1 LLDRTEQWDE
11 CRRELE
17 SLAALPKPPPIAVAA
32 LVEKLIQHGDLE
44 QAARSLDLA
53 LTFDPRHLGALRLR
67 AVLAAHAGA
76 HDEVCALMGRAYG
89 AQGMIELAE
98 PAPLPFEW
106 QALAAHLGVDQA
118 LLR

>member
-1 LLDRTEQWDE
+1 
-11 CRRELE
+11 
-17 SLAALPKPPPIAVAA
+17 
-32 LVEKLIQHGDLE
+32 
-44 QAARSLDLA
+44 
-53 LTFDPRHLGALRLR
+53 
-67 AVLAAHAGA
+67 
-76 HDEVCALMGRAYG
+76 MGRAYG